1 MLGHE
6 REPRHSFDLDLP
18 VQYLAVYADGDL
30 AAASALRTTL
40 DNQVPVVEQMFGHL
54 CALTQRMHVC
64 C

>member
-30 AAASALRTTL
+30 AAASALR
-40 DNQVPVVEQMFGHL
+40 
-54 CALTQRMHVC
+54 R
-64 C
+64 